1 MPKQEG
7 WKIDAA
13 SPGFI
18 CIAYPLAALVAI
30 LVFRLFFPN
39 AFLSGGASG
48 ANSQILG
55 VFRIEN
61 SLTRG
66 ILDFITF
73 FPAILMSAQ
82 FIPFRRIPH
91 GKSVHYQRFSP
102 ELFKL
107 LLPQL
112 VTVLV
117 SAIVYSLLFLIVRPL
132 CADYQVDIRTKSVL
146 FEEAKEKALFF
157 ANREDWTESSRF
169 LSIADR
175 LWPSSR
181 ELAGLREIVEMGLTR
196 IRYNRSAV
204 RPETPAAN
212 APGQAEPV
220 TVSSAIALA
229 ETAMAEERY
238 YDAHRLAAIA
248 ERLAA
253 PGSVEA
259 ERAVRLAG
267 TAWNAIESLEPTIA
281 EQERYAIYRQKRE
294 GYEAMNS
301 GDWVRAYYIFRDL
314 TVKAGNDPDVQNFFQ
329 MCAEGVGQTAFFVDE
344 MNVRL
349 GEEISGPVFS
359 LPLFEEE
366 GRAVMRLSSLSSTSD
381 YSYGKD
387 LEIAAFDEN
396 RAPLYSVEAPYVKF
410 LPFYVDEKPYTVAYL
425 QAFSRDYENTR
436 FVPSWSGVLDN
447 DIPKT
452 QIVLAISYED
462 FLLASV
468 AGRDLDG
475 FFLSD
480 IWALSKRLS
489 TYGYMPQVYE
499 AEIVCAVMEPL
510 LFLPLM
516 MFALVAGWQLRGKKR
531 RSQAILPMFFLM
543 PFLLNVLVQ
552 ILRSVVNSC
561 GIFTVMSFGFSAALA
576 SGFAA
581 AFLLFALGA
590 IVLAAQRS

>member
-1 MPKQEG
+1 MPKQGG
-7 WKIDAA
+7 WKFDTD

-18 CIAYPLAALVAI
+18 CTAYPLAALVAI

-55 VFRIEN
+55 IFRIGN

-82 FIPFRRIPH
+82 FIPFRRIPR
-91 GKSVHYQRFSP
+91 GKSVRYQRFSP
-102 ELFKL
+102 EFFKL
-107 LLPQL
+107 LFPQL

-132 CADYQVDIRTKSVL
+132 CADYQVDIRTRSRL
-146 FEEAKEKALFF
+146 FADTKEKALLF
-157 ANREDWTESSRF
+157 ANREDWVESSRF
-169 LSIADR
+169 LSAADR
-175 LWPSSR
+175 IWPSSS
-181 ELAGLREIVEMGLTR
+181 ELAGLRETVEMGLTR
-196 IRYNRSAV
+196 IRYNRNAV

-212 APGQAEPV
+212 APGQTEPV

-229 ETAMAEERY
+229 ETAIAEERY
-238 YDAHRLAAIA
+238 YDAHRLATIA
-248 ERLAA
+248 ERLAP
-253 PGSVEA
+253 PGSIEA
-259 ERAVRLAG
+259 TRAVRLTGA
-267 TAWNAIESLEPTIA
+267 AWNAIESLEPTIA
-281 EQERYAIYRQKRE
+281 EQGRHAIYRQKRE

-314 TVKAGNDPDVQNFFQ
+314 TVNAGNDPDVRNFFQ
-329 MCAEGVGQTAFFVDE
+329 MCVEGVGQTAFFVDE
-344 MNVRL
+344 MNVEL
-349 GEEISGPVFS
+349 GEELAGPVFS
-359 LPLFEEE
+359 LPLFEAE
-366 GRAVMRLSSLSSTSD
+366 GRAVMRLSSLSGTSD

-396 RAPLYSVEAPYVKF
+396 RAPLYSAEAPYVKF
-410 LPFYVDEKPYTVAYL
+410 LPFYIDEKPYTVVYL
-425 QAFSRDYENTR
+425 QAFSRDNENTR
-436 FVPSWSGVLDN
+436 FAPSWSGVQEDG
-447 DIPKT
+447 IPKN
-452 QIVLAISYED
+452 QIVLEISYED

-468 AGRDLDG
+468 AGRELDG

-480 IWALSKRLS
+480 IWTLSKRLS

-531 RSQAILPMFFLM
+531 RSLAILPMFFLM
-543 PFLLNVLVQ
+543 PFLLNILVQ
-552 ILRSVVNSC
+552 TLRSVVNSC
-561 GIFTVMSFGFSAALA
+561 GIFMVMSFGFSAALVA
-576 SGFAA
+576 GFAA